1 MAFDPDRFAD
11 IVAKAIDIRLAP
23 VLARLTSIEA
33 RPLVPGPPGIPGRD
47 GLNGKDGVDG
57 QTGRDGASGL
67 NGKDGVDG
75 QTGRDGASGLNGK
88 DGADG
93 QTGRDGASGLNGK
106 DGADAVAGPIAGLDP
121 ALISASADMLLRKEL
136 ASLDAAAPPRM
147 AKRIIRDARGKIE
160 RVIEEPVRG

>member
-47 GLNGKDGVDG
+47 GLNGKDGV
-57 QTGRDGASGL
+57 
-67 NGKDGVDG
+67 
-75 QTGRDGASGLNGK
+75 
-88 DGADG
+88 DG

>member
-47 GLNGKDGVDG
+47 
-57 QTGRDGASGL
+57 GL

>member
-88 DGADG
+88 DGAD
-93 QTGRDGASGLNGK
+93 
-106 DGADAVAGPIAGLDP
+106 AVAGPIAGLDP